1 MLRRP
6 GFAGRLRLGEDGATM
21 LEYALLLGFVAMAC
35 VVAVSALGQ
44 SLIGPFQQ
52 AANGLS

>member
-1 MLRRP
+1 MAKRP

-21 LEYALLLGFVAMAC
+21 LEYVLLIGFVALTC

-44 SLIGPFQQ
+44 SLKVPLQSAI
-52 AANGLS
+52 NGLS